1 MLSLRRPE
9 QFAAGPTGTRRCS
22 PSAVNPAV
30 ALALR
35 IAFSAALVCAGAN
48 AGAGVLASAQDSVT
62 GAVHGVVRD
71 ASGAPVA
78 GAAVTLRTTGNQVL
92 RETATQED
100 GSFLLPG
107 LAPGDYTLGLDAVGA
122 INAVGAAQSLA
133 GSQPGGLRLRHT
145 VTVRLGETEDLRL
158 QMRPVAAGIT
168 VLAESQD
175 EAAPLDAGT
184 GTTFARAEL
193 ASVPTEGL
201 RWQDF
206 ALLAPGVGP
215 DENGDG
221 LVSVHGLEANEN
233 TELIDGADDTQSFNA
248 VPAGTGSLAAA
259 SPDDDADAAEH
270 SVGAGEGL
278 GRGRRAGAA
287 YGFSLSAVREFRVST
302 QSYTALSGHA
312 AGGVITSVSRS
323 GSDKFHGSAFFILR
337 SSALAARNGL
347 SVATSY
353 RDGVITS
360 GVVKPHD
367 LRENFGATLSGP
379 VGRFRAAQFF
389 YSYDQQRR
397 GFPAITSPGN
407 PNFYRLTSVQH
418 ALLANRGVSA
428 AATNAALNY
437 LSSLTG
443 PADRRSDQT
452 LNFGRLDWQARPRI
466 GVGVEYNRLRYNAP
480 AGLIDAPVVTRARNS
495 IGNAYGSVDTV
506 LARLSASHG
515 AGFVNEARVA
525 WTHDLQFESAQPPL
539 AQEPAV
545 SPVASNG
552 QPQAPEVVIGPDG
565 LLFGTPANLS
575 RQAYP
580 DEQRV
585 QVSDI
590 VSVVH
595 GRHLVQLGGEF
606 ALVDE
611 RVAAL
616 GNAAGSFHYDS
627 RSTRG
632 RAGGLVDF
640 ITDQTFN
647 VNAYPNGGCPSIFS
661 PVHLFCFTAYTQSFG
676 VQSVRFQTL
685 DWAGF
690 VEDTWRPRTGL
701 TLHLGVRYE
710 YTRLPLPQAPNATLD
725 AVFRKLPGA
734 GGTSSVFPEDRNN
747 VGPRVAAAWRL
758 PARVG
763 GSVRTG
769 YGVFFGRLPGTT
781 IRSALTRTALPSS
794 TTRIRL
800 TPSAVVEC
808 PQVANQGFG
817 YPCAFLT
824 QPFGTAS
831 TTSAMVFDRHFRLPA
846 IQQASLSYERTL
858 GPRVRGSIGGIMDI
872 DRQLPG
878 SSDLNIAP
886 ATATR
891 LYQLVGGTGAQGVR
905 DGETFALPIYTAR
918 RTPNFGPVTDILS
931 NGNASYF
938 GLVLSLDA
946 RLPGA
951 LSVRANYTRSR
962 AIDYGESASG
972 TPRTNGQLD
981 PFTNGYDKGLS
992 SLNYLQLFHA
1002 TAVWSPRSR
1011 FERPV
1016 LRQVAQGW
1024 QIATL
1029 VRARSG
1035 RPISYDL
1042 AGGTR
1047 LPGGHQSLN
1056 GSGGALYLP
1065 TVGRNTLRLPPSVT
1079 MDLRVARSFAVERRV
1094 QVRASAEA
1102 FNLLNHRNLSSVSQR
1117 AYLVGRTDG
1126 GVTPLIFQ
1134 DAATVAA
1141 EGLNTLPFGTPT
1153 AAGTRIAQERRIQLS
1168 LRVEF

>member
-1 MLSLRRPE
+1 LVPR
-9 QFAAGPTGTRRCS
+9 
-22 PSAVNPAV
+22 N
-30 ALALR
+30 AL
-35 IAFSAALVCAGAN
+35 SAALVCVA
-48 AGAGVLASAQDSVT
+48 VLQGGGGDASAQSSVT
-62 GAVHGVVRD
+62 GALHGVVRN
-71 ASGAPVA
+71 GN
-78 GAAVTLRTTGNQVL
+78 GAAVVGAAITLENAGHRVL
-92 RETATQED
+92 RHAATGQD
-100 GSFLLPG
+100 GSFLLPEV
-107 LAPGDYTLGLDAVGA
+107 APGDYTLSLEAVRSKNSRSKGSRS
-122 INAVGAAQSLA
+122 SL
-133 GSQPGGLRLRHT
+133 QPDDLRLQRI
-145 VTVRLGETEDLRL
+145 VTVRLGVTEELLL
-158 QMRPVAAGIT
+158 QMRPVAAGAT
-168 VLAESQD
+168 VLVESQD
-175 EAAPLDAGT
+175 EFAPLSAGT
-184 GTTFARAEL
+184 STTFGPTEL

-206 ALLAPGVGP
+206 ALLAPGVAP

-233 TELIDGADDTQSFNA
+233 AELIDGADDTQSFNA

-259 SPDDDADAAEH
+259 SPDDDSDAAER

-287 YGFSLSAVREFRVST
+287 YAFSLSAVREFRVST
-302 QSYTALSGHA
+302 QSYTAVSGHA
-312 AGGVITSVSRS
+312 AGGVTTTVSRS
-323 GSDKFHGSAFFILR
+323 GSDHFHGSAFFVLR

-347 SVATSY
+347 SVASSY
-353 RDGVITS
+353 HDGVIKS

-367 LRENFGATLSGP
+367 LRENFGGTFSGP
-379 VGRFRAAQFF
+379 VGRSRSAQFF

-407 PNFYRLTSVQH
+407 PDFYRLTAVQQ

-428 AATNAALNY
+428 AATNTALNY

-452 LNFGRLDWQARPRI
+452 LNFGRLDWQVRPAV
-466 GVGVEYNRLRYNAP
+466 GVGVEYNRLRYDAP

-506 LARLSASHG
+506 LARLTTTYG

-525 WTHDLQFESAQPPL
+525 WTHDLQFETAQPPL

-575 RQAYP
+575 REAYP

-590 VSVVH
+590 VSLTH
-595 GRHLVQLGGEF
+595 GQHLLQLGGDF

-611 RVAAL
+611 RVATL

-627 RSTRG
+627 RSTQG

-661 PVHLFCFTAYTQSFG
+661 PIHLFCFTGYTQSFG
-676 VQSVRFQTL
+676 ERSVAFRTQ

-690 VEDTWRPRTGL
+690 LEDTWRPRAGL
-701 TLHLGVRYE
+701 TLHLGARYE
-710 YTRLPLPQAPNATLD
+710 YTLLPLPETPNATLD
-725 AVFRKLPGA
+725 AVFSRLPGA
-734 GGTSSVFPEDRNN
+734 GGASSVFPEDRNN
-747 VGPRVAAAWRL
+747 LGPRVAATWRL
-758 PARVG
+758 PEHVG
-763 GSVRTG
+763 GTLQAG

-781 IRSALTRTALPSS
+781 IRSALTRTALPGS
-794 TTRIRL
+794 TTSIRL
-800 TPSAVVEC
+800 TPSAVVAC

-831 TTSAMVFDRHFRLPA
+831 TTSSMVFDRHFRLPTV
-846 IQQASLSYERTL
+846 QQASLSYERNL
-858 GPRVRGSIGGIMDI
+858 SRGVRGSVGGIMNVDH
-872 DRQLPG
+872 QLPG
-878 SSDLNIAP
+878 STDLNIVP
-886 ATATR
+886 ATSSR
-891 LYQLVGGTGAQGVR
+891 LFQLVGGTGARGVR
-905 DGETFALPIYTAR
+905 NGETFSLPIYTAR
-918 RTPNFGPVTDILS
+918 RTPSFGPVTDILS

-938 GLVLSLDA
+938 ALVLSVDA

-951 LSVRANYTRSR
+951 FTVRANYTRSR

-972 TPRTNGQLD
+972 TPRTNAQLD

-992 SLNYLQLFHA
+992 SLNYPHLFHA
-1002 TAVWSPRSR
+1002 TAVWSPDPR
-1011 FERPV
+1011 FERPL
-1016 LRQVAQGW
+1016 LRHVAQGW
-1024 QIATL
+1024 QLAAL

-1047 LPGGHQSLN
+1047 LSGGHQSLN

-1065 TVGRNTLRLPPSVT
+1065 TVGRNTLRLPSATTV
-1079 MDLRVARSFAVERRV
+1079 DLRVSRSFPMEHRV

-1102 FNLLNHRNLSSVSQR
+1102 FNVLNHRNISSVSQR
-1117 AYLVGRTDG
+1117 AYLVGTTVG
-1126 GVTPLIFQ
+1126 GVTPLVFQ
-1134 DAATVAA
+1134 DATTIAA
-1141 EGLNTLPFGTPT
+1141 EGLNTLPFLTPT
-1153 AAGTRIAQERRIQLS
+1153 AAGTRISQERRIQLS
-1168 LRVEF
+1168 LRLEF